1 MQIEPLFFLFEDDN
15 DYPCMH
21 ILWVYVCLCVY
32 ELVLVVVACVRV
44 RVRVRVRV
52 LKESFV
58 TESSESG
65 VL

>member
-15 DYPCMH
+15 DYPCMY

-44 RVRVRVRV
+44 RV
-52 LKESFV
+52 LKESLV
-58 TESSESG
+58 TESSKSG
-65 VL
+65 VLL

>member
-21 ILWVYVCLCVY
+21 ILWVCVCLCAC
-32 ELVLVVVACVRV
+32 ELVLVVVACV